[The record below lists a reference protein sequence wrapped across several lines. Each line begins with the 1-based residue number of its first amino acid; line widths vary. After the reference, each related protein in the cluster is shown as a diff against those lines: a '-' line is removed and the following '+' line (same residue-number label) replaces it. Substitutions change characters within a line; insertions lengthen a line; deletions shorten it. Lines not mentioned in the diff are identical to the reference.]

1 MRLLLDSLD
10 FQETSTMN
18 PKEFFND
25 LYHRF
30 LLAPSGSQMRNLC
43 LQAMDLVYTSAYE
56 SIGKFSDTGDL
67 LVMLKNTLD
76 RSERDYSASKYDDF
90 LDIFQIIFGGIPF
103 TFSQWKS
110 DWKLK

>member
-1 MRLLLDSLD
+1 MVKIGDYFLRLLLDSRD

-67 LVMLKNTLD
+67 LIMLKNTLD
-76 RSERDYSASKYDDF
+76 RSERDYSAFNTESKYDDF
-90 LDIFQIIFGGIPF
+90 LDIFKQF
-103 TFSQWKS
+103 
-110 DWKLK
+110 